1 MSDSGDRFAAAR
13 WHLRNMADTLTQKER
28 SERMA
33 LIHGKNTKPEMKV
46 RNLIHGLGYRYRLHG
61 PLILGKPDLV
71 FAGRKKVI
79 FVHGCF
85 WHRHPDSSCKLARMP
100 KSRLEFWAPK
110 LENNRLR
117 DERVGKELADH
128 GWQSLTIWECQL
140 VDIAAVSEQ
149 VRSFLDR

>member
-1 MSDSGDRFAAAR
+1 
-13 WHLRNMADTLTQKER
+13 
-28 SERMA
+28 MA
-33 LIHGKNTKPEMKV
+33 LIRAKDTGPEMMV
-46 RNLIHGLGYRYRLHG
+46 RRLVYGLGYRYRLHG
-61 PLILGKPDLV
+61 RSVPGKPDLV

-85 WHRHPDSSCKLARMP
+85 WHRHPDSACKLARMP

-110 LENNRLR
+110 LEKNKLR
-117 DERVGKELADH
+117 DETVSKALAEL

-140 VDIAAVSEQ
+140 TDIPAVSEQ